1 LDYDFFMN
9 PNFDISNLL
18 VRTPQGSWRI
28 AGTRISLDSVVYSF
42 CEGATPEEICQ
53 DFPGLSLALVYA
65 AIAYYLNNREQVD
78 RYLQEAEQ
86 SAEDLRQKLNSRH
99 RDFLRDLRQRLTVAR
114 QSPTPA

>member
-1 LDYDFFMN
+1 MN
-9 PNFDISNLL
+9 LGIDLTDIL

-53 DFPGLSLALVYA
+53 DFPGLSLAQVYA
-65 AIAYYLNNREQVD
+65 TVAYYLNNREEVD

-86 SAEDLRQKLNSRH
+86 SAEELRQNLETRH
-99 RDFLRDLRQRLTVAR
+99 HDFIRNLRQRLLVAR
-114 QSPTPA
+114 QAPTLL